1 MLDHPD
7 QKKNHRGRWIT
18 FMVAVPL
25 LSVIF
30 GVYTGFLYATRPTP
44 EKTLLAFCRAVQSGD
59 DLQAYSQYSNAYQH
73 TYPKQQSENDLS
85 VDKVI
90 SCTYGAVMLSGN
102 KATTRM
108 RLVHAS
114 GVANTDTVNLSQ
126 EGGSNNEWKI
136 ESGIHLST
144 PLETVN
150 AFCDAVRKGDYR
162 AAHDQFIDG
171 YQRDYPEQQFASDM
185 VLDKVISCSHAS
197 IAVSGSSALTHLTLV
212 HTSSMTN
219 NDLVTLSQDGNDV
232 WKIESGIHLST
243 PLETVNAFCNAIQ
256 NGDYQMA
263 YTQLSENFQ
272 KTVSEQ
278 EFVSAFVQSK
288 MTACSHDSLT
298 ISGTSATA
306 MLKLVSAFSPEYS
319 DVVILVQD
327 SNNDWK
333 IEDVRLLP

>member
-150 AFCDAVRKGDYR
+150 AFC
-162 AAHDQFIDG
+162 
-171 YQRDYPEQQFASDM
+171 
-185 VLDKVISCSHAS
+185 
-197 IAVSGSSALTHLTLV
+197 
-212 HTSSMTN
+212 
-219 NDLVTLSQDGNDV
+219 
-232 WKIESGIHLST
+232 
-243 PLETVNAFCNAIQ
+243 NAIQ

-272 KTVSEQ
+272 KTVSKR
-278 EFVSAFVQSK
+278 EFVSAFAQSK
-288 MTACSHDSLT
+288 MTTCSHNSLT

-327 SNNDWK
+327 S
-333 IEDVRLLP
+333 